1 MSEHRGSY
9 RDDNPVAL
17 SNPKMEKP
25 TLKPAVATTG
35 LAATAQRETEHVL
48 TPLWVIFGLAMGP
61 VIALG
66 LARFAYALLL
76 PAMRADLGWSFADAG
91 AMNTANAA
99 GYLVG
104 ALAAAPIG
112 RRIGDKVA
120 FTLGLLLTAI
130 AIGASGLTANFTVL
144 LVLRLMAGLTGAIA
158 FVAGAG
164 L

>member
-48 TPLWVIFGLAMGP
+48 TPLWVVFGLAMGP
-61 VIALG
+61 AVALG

-91 AMNTANAA
+91 AMSTANAA

-104 ALAAAPIG
+104 ALVAAPMG
-112 RRIGDKVA
+112 RRFGDRMVFAAGLVLTSLAVA
-120 FTLGLLLTAI
+120 
-130 AIGASGLTANFTVL
+130 ASGMTGNFTGL
-144 LVLRLMAGLTGAIA
+144 LVLRLLAGFT
-158 FVAGAG
+158 
-164 L
+164 